1 MSALA
6 HLFAPAFTSPSRLTT
21 TTGAIE
27 GNVNGI
33 TGLFTLPNERAVSPV
48 DHQMTLKTTLSH
60 RLITWAPLEAADAP
74 STPVKTVDLAA
85 DEDDTFSP
93 PPSPTFSTSSSIF
106 SAPPSPT
113 FDKYASFP
121 VAAVDV
127 DLEPVRSSVFAT
139 KVATLD
145 AFLSSSTTLDAEY
158 ISAARAHGVAFIESE
173 EGYEVRLDAARAAE
187 EGVEWNHTPREERA
201 AERVQRKMEECVAA
215 LTISAAASRSPSPPS
230 PLRQGGMQSTARTSP
245 LTRCTTSFVPL
256 PAFRTILVLP
266 LPPRT
271 AGWVPP
277 RETSEPTWEDT
288 VAEPDLPFRRDD
300 FLQVL
305 HLTARGDG
313 FEEGWDAE
321 RALSDAP
328 VEGSHGWSF
337 LRPSQS
343 DAEMLEIGE
352 VEDSFWD
359 EASSL
364 EIDEE
369 DDLFAVAVPL
379 LEIENDDDVVPSLLA
394 VSVSATFLSA
404 LLASASPSEVE
415 DLYLVSPPSVV
426 ARLGE
431 EDNLACNRDCDAS
444 FDFSSS
450 ASSFASLLSD
460 EDASF
465 LGDFSPLPSAAD
477 LSFDLSLSASSP
489 TRSPASS
496 PCPLFPPSLL
506 SAATCDDTVELELED
521 DEDDEDLLSIGGS
534 SPSLSLPAF
543 LLEPLEEYVF

>member
-21 TTGAIE
+21 ATGTIK

-33 TGLFTLPNERAVSPV
+33 KGLFTLPNERAVAPV
-48 DHQMTLKTTLSH
+48 DHQVTLKTTLSD

-74 STPVKTVDLAA
+74 STPVKTVTI

-93 PPSPTFSTSSSIF
+93 PPSPTFSTSSSSLF

-113 FDKYASFP
+113 FDKDASFP
-121 VAAVDV
+121 TVTVDV
-127 DLEPVRSSVFAT
+127 DVEPVRSSVFAT

-145 AFLSSSTTLDAEY
+145 AFLSSSTTLIAEY
-158 ISAARAHGVAFIESE
+158 LSAARAHGVAFIESE

-187 EGVEWNHTPREERA
+187 EGVEWNNTPREERA
-201 AERVQRKMEECVAA
+201 AERVQKRMEEYVAA
-215 LTISAAASRSPSPPS
+215 LTIAAAASRSPSPPS
-230 PLRQGGMQSTARTSP
+230 PLRQRAMQSTARTSP
-245 LTRCTTSFVPL
+245 LTRCSTSFVPL
-256 PAFRTILVLP
+256 PAFQP
-266 LPPRT
+266 
-271 AGWVPP
+271 G
-277 RETSEPTWEDT
+277 
-288 VAEPDLPFRRDD
+288 LPFRRDD

-305 HLTARGDG
+305 HLTTRGDG

-337 LRPSQS
+337 LAPSQS
-343 DAEMLEIGE
+343 DAEMLEIRE
-352 VEDSFWD
+352 IEDSFWD

-369 DDLFAVAVPL
+369 DDLFAIAVPL
-379 LEIENDDDVVPSLLA
+379 LEIESDDEAVPSLLA
-394 VSVSATFLSA
+394 KSVSSTFLFT
-404 LLASASPSEVE
+404 LLASATPSEAE
-415 DLYLVSPPSVV
+415 DLYLVAPPCVV
-426 ARLGE
+426 ARLAAEEE
-431 EDNLACNRDCDAS
+431 EDDFACDGDSDAS
-444 FDFSSS
+444 SNFSS

-465 LGDFSPLPSAAD
+465 LGDFSPLPSDDAD
-477 LSFDLSLSASSP
+477 LSFDLSLSTSSP
-489 TRSPASS
+489 AASPASS
-496 PCPLFPPSLL
+496 PCPVLSESLL
-506 SAATCDDTVELELED
+506 FAGTCGDSIELDDED
-521 DEDDEDLLSIGGS
+521 DEDEDLLSIGGV
-534 SPSLSLPAF
+534 SPSFSLPAF